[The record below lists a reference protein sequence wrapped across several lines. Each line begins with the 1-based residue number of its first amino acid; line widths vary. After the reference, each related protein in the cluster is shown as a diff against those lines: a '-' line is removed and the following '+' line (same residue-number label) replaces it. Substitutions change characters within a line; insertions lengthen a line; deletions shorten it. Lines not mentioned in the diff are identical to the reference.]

1 MEVFPY
7 TNNNFIQ
14 LKGNNMENR
23 VISGATSNESLLS
36 THKVLRNT
44 YLLLSMTLAFSAVV
58 AFVAMSMNAP
68 ALPWWGLLIGF
79 YGLLF
84 LTNATA
90 NSSAGIL
97 SVFALTGFLG
107 YTLGPILNRYIGA
120 GLGDV
125 VVLALGATALVF
137 FACSVYVLTT
147 KKDMSFLSGMM
158 MALFVVLLVGIIANI
173 FLAIPA
179 LSLAM
184 SALFVVFSSGAI
196 LLGTSN
202 IIHGGETN
210 YIRATVDL
218 YVSLYNLFLSLLQI
232 FGVLGSDD

>member
-1 MEVFPY
+1 
-7 TNNNFIQ
+7 
-14 LKGNNMENR
+14 MENR
-23 VISGATSNESLLS
+23 LAHSYSTKESLIS

-44 YLLLSMTLAFSAVV
+44 YMLLAITLTFSAVV
-58 AFVAMSMNAP
+58 AFTSMAMNAP
-68 ALPWWGLLIGF
+68 MMPWWGLLVGF

-120 GLGDV
+120 GLGDIV
-125 VVLALGATALVF
+125 ALAFGATALVF
-137 FACSVYVLTT
+137 FACSAYVLTT
-147 KKDMSFLSGMM
+147 KKDMSFISGMM
-158 MALFVVLLVGIIANI
+158 IALFVVLLVGIVANI

-179 LSLAM
+179 LSLAL
-184 SALFVVFSSGAI
+184 SSLFIIFSSGAI
-196 LLGTSN
+196 LLATSN

-218 YVSLYNLFLSLLQI
+218 YVSIYNLFVSFLQI
-232 FGVLGSDD
+232 FGVLGNDD

>member
-1 MEVFPY
+1 
-7 TNNNFIQ
+7 
-14 LKGNNMENR
+14 MENR
-23 VISGATSNESLLS
+23 VISGAASGESLLS

-44 YLLLSMTLAFSAVV
+44 YLLLSMTLAFSAVI

-90 NSSAGIL
+90 NSGAGIL

-125 VVLALGATALVF
+125 IALALGATALVF
-137 FACSVYVLTT
+137 FACSAYVLTT

-173 FLAIPA
+173 
-179 LSLAM
+179 S
-184 SALFVVFSSGAI
+184 
-196 LLGTSN
+196 
-202 IIHGGETN
+202 
-210 YIRATVDL
+210 
-218 YVSLYNLFLSLLQI
+218 
-232 FGVLGSDD
+232 

>member
-1 MEVFPY
+1 
-7 TNNNFIQ
+7 
-14 LKGNNMENR
+14 MENR
-23 VISGATSNESLLS
+23 LAHSYSTDESLIS

-44 YLLLSMTLAFSAVV
+44 YMLLAMTLTFSAVV
-58 AFVAMSMNAP
+58 AFVAMQMNAP
-68 ALPWWGLLIGF
+68 AMPWWGLLVGF

-120 GLGDV
+120 GLGDIV
-125 VVLALGATALVF
+125 ALALGATALVF
-137 FACSVYVLTT
+137 FACSAYVLTT
-147 KKDMSFLSGMM
+147 KKDMSFISGMM

-179 LSLAM
+179 LSLAL
-184 SALFVVFSSGAI
+184 SSLFVIFSSGAI
-196 LLGTSN
+196 LLATSN

-210 YIRATVDL
+210 YIRATIDL
-218 YVSLYNLFLSLLQI
+218 YVSIYNLFVSFLQI

>member
-1 MEVFPY
+1 MD
-7 TNNNFIQ
+7 
-14 LKGNNMENR
+14 NR
-23 VISGATSNESLLS
+23 LAHSYSTSESLIS

-44 YLLLSMTLAFSAVV
+44 YMLLAMTLTFSAVV
-58 AFVAMSMNAP
+58 AFVAMQMNAP
-68 ALPWWGLLIGF
+68 AMPWWGLLIGF

-84 LTNATA
+84 LTNATS

-120 GLGDV
+120 GLGDIV
-125 VVLALGATALVF
+125 ALAFGATALVF
-137 FACSVYVLTT
+137 FACSAYVLTT

-158 MALFVVLLVGIIANI
+158 VALFVVLLVGIIANI

-179 LSLAM
+179 LGLAL
-184 SALFVVFSSGAI
+184 SSLFVIFSSGAI
-196 LLGTSN
+196 LLATSN

-218 YVSLYNLFLSLLQI
+218 YVSIYNLFVSFLQI

>member
-1 MEVFPY
+1 
-7 TNNNFIQ
+7 
-14 LKGNNMENR
+14 MENR
-23 VISGATSNESLLS
+23 LVNSVARSESLLA

-44 YLLLSMTLAFSAVV
+44 YLLLSMTLVFSAVI
-58 AFVAMSMNAP
+58 AFISMSTNAP
-68 ALPWWGLLIGF
+68 VLPWWGLLIGF

-84 LTNATA
+84 LTSATA
-90 NSSAGIL
+90 NSAAGIV

-120 GLGDV
+120 GMGDT
-125 VVLALGATALVF
+125 VVLALGSTALVF
-137 FACSVYVLTT
+137 LACSAYVLTT
-147 KKDMSFLSGMM
+147 KKDMSFLAGMM

-173 FLAIPA
+173 FLAVPA

-184 SALFVVFSSGAI
+184 STLFVVFSSGAI
-196 LLGTSN
+196 LLATSN

-218 YVSLYNLFLSLLQI
+218 YVSIYNLFVSLLQI
-232 FGVLGSDD
+232 FGVFGDE

>member
-1 MEVFPY
+1 
-7 TNNNFIQ
+7 
-14 LKGNNMENR
+14 MENR
-23 VISGATSNESLLS
+23 LAHSYSTKESLIS

-44 YLLLSMTLAFSAVV
+44 YMLLAITLTFSAVV
-58 AFVAMSMNAP
+58 AFTSMAMNAP
-68 ALPWWGLLIGF
+68 MMPWWGLLVGF

-120 GLGDV
+120 GLGDIV
-125 VVLALGATALVF
+125 ALAFGATALVF
-137 FACSVYVLTT
+137 FACSAYVLTT
-147 KKDMSFLSGMM
+147 KKDMSFISGMM
-158 MALFVVLLVGIIANI
+158 IALFVVLLVGIVANI

-179 LSLAM
+179 LSLAL
-184 SALFVVFSSGAI
+184 SSLFIIFSIGAI
-196 LLGTSN
+196 LLATSN

-218 YVSLYNLFLSLLQI
+218 YVSIYNLFVSFLQI
-232 FGVLGSDD
+232 FGVLGNDD

>member
-1 MEVFPY
+1 MQERLV
-7 TNNNFIQ
+7 
-14 LKGNNMENR
+14 
-23 VISGATSNESLLS
+23 TSASSESLVS

-44 YLLLSMTLAFSAVV
+44 YFLLALTLAFSSVV
-58 AFVAMSMNAP
+58 AVAAMVLNLP
-68 ALPWWGLLIGF
+68 RLPWWGMLVGF

-84 LTNATA
+84 LTHATA
-90 NSSAGIL
+90 NSAAGIA

-107 YTLGPILNRYIGA
+107 YSLGPILNAYLSN

-125 VVLALGATALVF
+125 VALAFGATALVF
-137 FACSVYVLTT
+137 FACSAYVLTT

-158 MALFVVLLVGIIANI
+158 IALFVVLLVGVVANI

-179 LSLAM
+179 LNLAI
-184 SALFVVFSSGAI
+184 SALFIVFSSGAI
-196 LLGTSN
+196 LLATSN

-218 YVSLYNLFLSLLQI
+218 YVSLYNLFVSFLNI
-232 FGVLGSDD
+232 FGVLGNDD